1 MPDRRNP
8 INTRRYLKPRLD
20 ADVLTADAIRPTEA
34 EKYAM
39 ELISV
44 LIGMLVFAVV
54 GAICFKAID
63 KFATDR

>member
-1 MPDRRNP
+1 
-8 INTRRYLKPRLD
+8 
-20 ADVLTADAIRPTEA
+20 VLTADAIRPTEA

-44 LIGMLVFAVV
+44 LVGMLVFGVV